1 MKKILLLL
9 LLPLFSN
16 AQTVSV
22 WNTKANET
30 HYQIRIENKTDND
43 THGVFE
49 FTIDE
54 LNTNELDYYV
64 WGKWTL
70 IDRGVYECKVKIG
83 NRKDIFPKKF
93 IVKRGESFEYNGIY
107 IKWDGRYLLQ

>member
-16 AQTVSV
+16 AQIVSV

-93 IVKRGESFEYNGIY
+93 IVKRGESFEYNGIH

>member
-1 MKKILLLL
+1 MKKILLL

-49 FTIDE
+49 FTIDD
-54 LNTNELDYYV
+54 LYTNHLDYYV

-70 IDRGVYECKVKIG
+70 IDKGVYKCKVKVG
-83 NRKDIFPKKF
+83 NRKDIFPKTF
-93 IVKRGESFEYNGIY
+93 IIKRGESFEYNGIY
-107 IKWDGRYLLQ
+107 IKWDGKYMLE